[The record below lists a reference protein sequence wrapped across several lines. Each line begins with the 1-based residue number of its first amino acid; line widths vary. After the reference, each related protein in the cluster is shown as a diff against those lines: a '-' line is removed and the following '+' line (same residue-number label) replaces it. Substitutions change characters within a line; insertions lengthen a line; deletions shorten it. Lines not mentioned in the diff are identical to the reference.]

1 MNDSLMKPIRRMFQI
16 NIESVE
22 FKNILKLL
30 LEKEYYKDEKKAQN
44 GIDQKDRKLI
54 DFLYFT
60 FMFEPEVYIE
70 FKELIEKKNQL
81 SFMRDS
87 LIEKIKDKD
96 LSIFEQLKNNYP
108 HLIVY
113 FYDKYRDDDEY
124 KDYMEDM
131 SDYFE

>member
-1 MNDSLMKPIRRMFQI
+1 
-16 NIESVE
+16 
-22 FKNILKLL
+22 
-30 LEKEYYKDEKKAQN
+30 
-44 GIDQKDRKLI
+44 
-54 DFLYFT
+54 
-60 FMFEPEVYIE
+60 
-70 FKELIEKKNQL
+70 
-81 SFMRDS
+81 

-131 SDYFE
+131 SDYFEWWMNTFTVDLYLLDFIVCKEYFRINWDNIGLLKRYEKE

>member
-1 MNDSLMKPIRRMFQI
+1 
-16 NIESVE
+16 
-22 FKNILKLL
+22 
-30 LEKEYYKDEKKAQN
+30 
-44 GIDQKDRKLI
+44 
-54 DFLYFT
+54 
-60 FMFEPEVYIE
+60 
-70 FKELIEKKNQL
+70 
-81 SFMRDS
+81 MRDS